1 MTTRSTT
8 LVFPT
13 GVHRRVVDHLFPG
26 DGLEAAALLLCTIV
40 RGRRL
45 KLLVQDVLVVPYAE
59 CALRAADAI
68 TWPGRRVE
76 DAIARAEASGQTIIA
91 IHSHPGSLFAFSMA
105 DDESDC
111 VLMRALIHAGIE
123 PCGSA
128 IMTPDGAVLA
138 RIYGAAGQSTPV
150 DLVTVVGDDLLYWW
164 NSGSGSRGPAS
175 CPMAFTTAMADWLG
189 RMSACIIGVS
199 GTGSVVA
206 EQLARL
212 GIGEL
217 ILIDFDRMEA
227 RNLNRIVNSTA
238 ADAADGRLKVEVVAE
253 AIRLH
258 RPNCEVRSVA
268 RSVATH
274 EAVCAAAEADLLFS
288 CVDSLEARHIADR
301 LGAFMAMPLFDVGVS
316 IPTRQTPCGVRVI
329 TEVCGRIDYVFPG
342 GSTLLERGVYDGKG
356 LEAEYLARV
365 APEAH
370 RRRLAEGYLPGVREQ
385 APDVI
390 AVNMRAASTMVLEV
404 LARAFPFRQFPNAER
419 ARTLFMLGDGEE
431 EYASEPAFSRKCPF
445 GVAAGLREPL
455 LDLPSLS
462 VRRDAA

>member
-1 MTTRSTT
+1 MIARSTT
-8 LVFPT
+8 LVFPK
-13 GVHRRVVDHLFPG
+13 GVHRKVVDHLFPG
-26 DGLEAAALLLCTIV
+26 DGLEAAALLLCTVV

-45 KLLVQDVLVVPYAE
+45 KLLVQDVLAVPYAE
-59 CALRAADAI
+59 CSVRTTDAI

-76 DAIARAEASGQTIIA
+76 EAIARAEASGQAIIA
-91 IHSHPGSLFAFSMA
+91 IHSHPGSLFASSTA
-105 DDESDC
+105 DDESDR
-111 VLMRALIHAGIE
+111 VLMPALTHADIE

-128 IMTPDGAVLA
+128 IMTPDGAVRA
-138 RIYGAAGQSTPV
+138 RLYSDAGRSMPV
-150 DLVTVVGDDLLYWW
+150 DLVTVAGDDLLYWW
-164 NSGSGSRGPAS
+164 NSGSSSRGPAS

-217 ILIDFDRMEA
+217 ILIDFDRMEG
-227 RNLNRIVNSTA
+227 RNLNRIVNATA
-238 ADAADGRLKVEVVAE
+238 ADAAAARLKVEVLAS
-253 AIRLH
+253 AIRLYRTDCDVH
-258 RPNCEVRSVA
+258 TVA
-268 RSVATH
+268 RSVATR
-274 EAVCAAAEADLLFS
+274 EAVCAASEADLLFS

-301 LGAFMAMPLFDVGVS
+301 VGAFMAMPLLDVGVS
-316 IPTRQTPCGVRVI
+316 IPTRRTPSGEPVI
-329 TEVCGRIDYVFPG
+329 AEVCGRIDYVFPG

-370 RRRLAEGYLPGVREQ
+370 RRRLVEGYLPGVREQ

-390 AVNMRAASTMVLEV
+390 AVNMRAASTMVLEF

-431 EYASEPAFSRKCPF
+431 EYVSESAFAGTNPF
-445 GVAAGLREPL
+445 EVAAGLREPL
-455 LDLPSLS
+455 LDLPDLG